1 MLTPLAAADGTRRR
15 ALGAAS
21 LAAVGMT
28 LLWISG
34 CASAPRARDADSFPR
49 PRQATPEQVLAA
61 WDDYAR
67 AVETLSAS
75 GDLTLR
81 DTRRGKSGQLSVRV
95 VAGRGD
101 RLYLK
106 GSVAVVTGVE
116 VSSDGERFWFSVP
129 SKKKVWTG
137 LNGNASQPEEAADDE
152 EPYYALRPVDVSQ
165 ALLPEP
171 MAPSP
176 GETLVFSG
184 ERESFVLTLAGSQ
197 GGLVRARRRVWLD
210 RETLLPKRA
219 QRFDADGDLVTD
231 VAWRGWDDGRP
242 RDVTIVR
249 PLEGYL
255 ARFLLTRVRTDVD
268 VPERAFTGRT
278 PDGYEVI
285 EVQD

>member
-1 MLTPLAAADGTRRR
+1 MAHPWIAAAGDRLSLGSLGI
-15 ALGAAS
+15 AL
-21 LAAVGMT
+21 
-28 LLWISG
+28 LLLSG
-34 CASAPRARDADSFPR
+34 CASAPLARDATPSAPL
-49 PRQATPEQVLAA
+49 RQAAPEEVLAA
-61 WDDYAR
+61 WDDYCR
-67 AVETLSAS
+67 GIRTLSAS

-81 DTRRGKSGQLSVRV
+81 DTRAGKSGRLSVRV
-95 VAGRGD
+95 VAARGD

-129 SKKKVWTG
+129 SKQKVWTG
-137 LNGNASQPEEAADDE
+137 LNGVAPQPEEAADE
-152 EPYYALRPVDVSQ
+152 NEPYYALRPVDVSQ

-171 MAPSP
+171 MAPGA

-184 ERESFVLTLAGSQ
+184 ERESFVLTLAESRV
-197 GGLVRARRRVWLD
+197 GLVRARRRVWLD

-219 QRFDADGDLVTD
+219 QRFDEDGDLVTD

-242 RDVTIVR
+242 HDVTIVR
-249 PLEGYL
+249 PLDGYL
-255 ARFLLTRVRTDVD
+255 AHFLLTRVRSDVD